1 MTQALIIFIKNPL
14 PGKCK
19 TRLAKD
25 IGDDKA
31 LQVYRDL
38 LAITRKACDPLSC
51 SRYLYYDSFIDTE
64 DDWSNE
70 LYTKRLQASGDL
82 GNRMIHAFEEVLE
95 EHDSAIII
103 GSDCPEL
110 NSGIL
115 SEAFN
120 LLSAK
125 DFVLGPSLDGGYYML
140 GMKEMH
146 SFIFEDISWSTG
158 EVFDQTIKKITEK
171 KLSFSETEKLNDID
185 TLEDLKKFPQINYT

>member
-125 DFVLGPSLDGGYYML
+125 DFVIGPCLDGGYYML

>member
-31 LQVYRDL
+31 LQVYHDL
-38 LAITRKACDPLSC
+38 LVITRKACDPLPC